1 MVVGWAL
8 PAGPSKRSWLPAPD
22 GGGTRRLA
30 CFWAFVEGVCCEGS
44 AFAVPSQ
51 YEPPPSTSSSA
62 AAANSR
68 GRINEFTGSPGWPPD
83 ELEARLAG
91 EGGVASRP
99 AALDRARG
107 FPAGGVPVIRQTR
120 TSEPPG

>member
-1 MVVGWAL
+1 ML
-8 PAGPSKRSWLPAPD
+8 RTPLKMIMKSKQIILSLIGLILLVA
-22 GGGTRRLA
+22 
-30 CFWAFVEGVCCEGS
+30 GS

-120 TSEPPG
+120 TSEPPGANGFPRPR